1 MTLIQDK
8 YINHIL
14 TTEQI
19 TRLIEIYNNAGDYKT
34 KAMKK
39 VTGSKNLKSTLEVLD
54 ESEHIDIDKI
64 EVCH

>member
-39 VTGSKNLKSTLEVLD
+39 VTRQ
-54 ESEHIDIDKI
+54 
-64 EVCH
+64 